1 MSAQLVSSKAVEGV
15 LLQALSQTPIQSSE
29 SESFSHSVTCESW
42 QYSVPIDCSPPA
54 SSVLGILQAVLECVT
69 IPFSRGSS

>member
-1 MSAQLVSSKAVEGV
+1 MSAQLISSKAVEGV

-29 SESFSHSVTCESW
+29 SESFSHSVMSESW
-42 QYSVPIDCSPPA
+42 QHSVPIDCSPPA
-54 SSVLGILQAVLECVT
+54 SSVLGLLQAVLEWVT